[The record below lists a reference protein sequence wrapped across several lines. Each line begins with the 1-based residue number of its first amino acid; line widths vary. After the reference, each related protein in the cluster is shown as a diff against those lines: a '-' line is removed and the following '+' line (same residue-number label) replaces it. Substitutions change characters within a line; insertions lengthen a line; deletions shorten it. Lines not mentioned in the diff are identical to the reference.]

1 MTSSTVVS
9 GLRKLTVAVVALSAA
24 MLILTSGPRSVRGL
38 TAAPS
43 AEAATPAPSTPEVSA
58 VADDAGADDPPE
70 VLWQVLAGLDY
81 NAGTMSDE
89 LAQFVGKEVKVPGFM
104 LPLEDWAETASEFLL
119 VPYVGACV
127 HTPPPPPNQLVYI
140 EMEGAKSVPVSF
152 WDPVWIHGTLEV
164 QETTNVYGSVSFKMV
179 GTSVEPYE
187 W

>member
-1 MTSSTVVS
+1 MTSSTIVS
-9 GLRKLTVAVVALSAA
+9 ALRKLAVGVVAFGAA
-24 MLILTSGPRSVRGL
+24 MLTLTSGPRSVQGL
-38 TAAPS
+38 STTAE
-43 AEAATPAPSTPEVSA
+43 AEAATPAVTNPESVS
-58 VADDAGADDPPE
+58 VATDTDDPPE

-81 NAGTMSDE
+81 TSGTMSDE
-89 LAQFVGKEVKVPGFM
+89 LAEFVGKEVKVPGFM

-140 EMEGAKSVPVSF
+140 EMEGAEAVPVSF

-164 QETTNVYGSVSFKMV
+164 QETTNIYGSVSFRMI